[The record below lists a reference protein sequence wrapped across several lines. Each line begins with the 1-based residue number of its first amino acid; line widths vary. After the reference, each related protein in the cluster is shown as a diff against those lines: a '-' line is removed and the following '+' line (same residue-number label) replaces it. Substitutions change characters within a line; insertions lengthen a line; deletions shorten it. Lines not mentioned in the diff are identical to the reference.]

1 MHETKTYT
9 LDDLLPGARVAVG
22 QCLNVGAH
30 DRVYIITDR
39 DTLLIGEALAEAAR
53 ERGAAAVRTVLLE
66 DFGQRPFTDIPEG
79 FIEAIEDFAPTVT
92 FYAAQAQPGEIAF
105 RIKMGGELRR
115 RLNVRHGH
123 MIGITPDL
131 MVSGMLANYEEV
143 AALTMRVYER
153 VKDAREIRVTNADGT
168 DFTVQLAPGEL
179 RWIPCTGLYHTPGD
193 WGNLPEGELFTSPAT
208 ANGILTANLLGD
220 HFSEKYG
227 LLDEPVRFTVQNGE
241 VVRVEHPNSA
251 LAEDVWTYLNSA
263 ENGRRVGEFAIGTN
277 TALTELTGNLLQDE
291 KYPGVHVAFGN
302 PYPDL
307 TGAQWS
313 SRVHVDVIP
322 LRVNIFVDG
331 VQIMKEGQ
339 FLFEEI

>member
-1 MHETKTYT
+1 MHEAKTYT
-9 LDDLLPGARVAVG
+9 LDEMLPGARVAVG
-22 QCLNVGAH
+22 QCLDVTPN

-66 DFGQRPFTDIPEG
+66 DFGQRPFTDIPQG
-79 FIEAIEDFAPTVT
+79 FIEAIVDFAPTVT

-105 RIKMGGELRR
+105 RIQMGTELRQ

-123 MIGITPDL
+123 MIGITPPL
-131 MVSGMLANYEEV
+131 MMSGMLANYEEV

-153 VKDAREIRVTNADGT
+153 VKNAREIRVTNAEGT
-168 DFTVQLAPGEL
+168 DFTAHLDPNRL
-179 RWIPCTGLYHTPGD
+179 RWIPCTGLYHAPGN
-193 WGNLPEGELFTSPAT
+193 WGNLPEGELFTSPAN
-208 ANGILTANLLGD
+208 ANGVLTANLLGD

-227 LLDEPVRFTVQNGE
+227 LLDEPVRFIVQDGE
-241 VVRVEHPNSA
+241 VVRIEHPNAA
-251 LAEDVWTYLNSA
+251 LAEEVWSYLNSA

-307 TGAQWS
+307 TGAEWT

-322 LRVNIFVDG
+322 LRVDIFVDG
-331 VQIMKEGQ
+331 TPIMKEGK
-339 FLFEEI
+339 FLLEEL